1 MFICLFVYLFI
12 CLFVYLCICSFIYL
26 FVCLFIDLLI
36 NYSTGEE
43 NTHDVE
49 HRVQEV
55 HLTSTKQLE
64 DHLRGTSTSAVLH
77 EDAEEVRK
85 YMKMEHDLQ
94 ASADKI
100 AALSKQLSTLQG
112 QFRLF

>member
-1 MFICLFVYLFI
+1 MCV
-12 CLFVYLCICSFIYL
+12 V
-26 FVCLFIDLLI
+26 
-36 NYSTGEE
+36 GEE

-85 YMKMEHDLQ
+85 YVKMEHDLQ
-94 ASADKI
+94 ASAEKI
-100 AALSKQLSTLQG
+100 TSLSNQLSALNGTQIELILFTLLLQI
-112 QFRLF
+112 FS